1 MAVITDFGVT
11 ANGILQP
18 KLKNRWRVE
27 FTINSQAFTVQAVTC
42 ELPKLQFDEVQLD
55 RYNSRGYVAGKY
67 TWQPVQIVFEDDVGG
82 TLVQAIQTQL
92 EVQENL
98 IAVNPSPLLPASAAG
113 QLYKF
118 GVKIK
123 QLDGNET
130 VFAEWG
136 LEGCWF
142 QNVDWDNLDYAASEA
157 VKVTT
162 TVRFDHARQSI
173 TGTTFNMNNG
183 PTPL

>member
-18 KLKNRWRVE
+18 KQKNKWRVE

-67 TWQPVQIVFEDDVGG
+67 TWQPIQAVFEDDVGG
-82 TLVQAIQTQL
+82 TLQTAVQQQM
-92 EVQENL
+92 EVQQHI
-98 IAVNPSPLLPASAAG
+98 IAVDAAPLLPASAAG

-123 QLDGNET
+123 QLDGNDG
-130 VFAEWG
+130 VLSEWA
-136 LEGCWF
+136 LEGAWF
-142 QNVDWDNLDYAASEA
+142 QNVDWADLDYASSDAI
-157 VKVTT
+157 KITT
-162 TVRFDHARQSI
+162 TIRFDHARQSI
-173 TGTTFNMNNG
+173 TGQAFNMNNG

>member
-82 TLVQAIQTQL
+82 TLAQAIQTQL
-92 EVQENL
+92 ELQENL

-130 VFAEWG
+130 VFAEWA
-136 LEGCWF
+136 LEGAWF

-157 VKVTT
+157 VKITT

-173 TGTTFNMNNG
+173 TGTVFNMNNG